1 MALTTKRLRLAYA
14 GLLAALVAAGA
25 LWAWQQAARPVDRPR
40 LGLMTSLP
48 IYWPE
53 GADMVAMIE
62 GEGELPWV
70 RQALEESYAITPLDT
85 LSPSGDGGTAS
96 VDPLAGIDRL
106 LIAQPRGLSPQDN
119 VALDNWVRAG
129 GRLLLVIDPMLTGQY
144 AVPLG
149 DPRHPQS
156 VGLIPPVVVRWGLH
170 INFDERQPLEP
181 RLESYGEGEVPV
193 LLSGEAILV
202 QPGPDADEEAQ
213 AARGDCRVLGD
224 GVAAACKVGK
234 GRVML
239 LADANLLEL
248 SGPDGDGEGYLRQ
261 LADFALE

>member
-1 MALTTKRLRLAYA
+1 MAQTTKRLRLVYA
-14 GLLAALVAAGA
+14 GLLAALVAAGV
-25 LWAWQQAARPVDRPR
+25 LWAWQQAARPVVRPQ

-53 GADMVAMIE
+53 GADTVALIE

-70 RQALEESYAITPLDT
+70 RQVLADSYTITPLDT
-85 LSPSGDGGTAS
+85 LSPSGDAGA
-96 VDPLAGIDRL
+96 DPLAGIDRL

-181 RLESYGEGEVPV
+181 RLESYGVGEVPV

-202 QPGPDADEEAQ
+202 PPGPDGDDEAL
-213 AARGDCRVLGD
+213 AARGDCRILGE
-224 GVAAACKVGK
+224 GVAAECKVGK
-234 GRVML
+234 GRVTL
-239 LADANLLEL
+239 LADASLLEL
-248 SGPDGDGEGYLRQ
+248 SGPDGDAESYLRQ